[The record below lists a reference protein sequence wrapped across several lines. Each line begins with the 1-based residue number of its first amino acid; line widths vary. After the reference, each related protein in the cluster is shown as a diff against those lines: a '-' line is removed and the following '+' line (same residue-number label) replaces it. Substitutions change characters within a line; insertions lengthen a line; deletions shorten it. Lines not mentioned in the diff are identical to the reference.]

1 LSHSLKENAVIA
13 LGVILLLIGDI
24 WILVRAF
31 KTGFLWGLG
40 SLFIPLVGLV
50 FVLLNLRDTWKPLL
64 LEIVGTVIIVVNYT
78 PPPHS

>member
-1 LSHSLKENAVIA
+1 MIA